1 MNIQLINSIANANNT
16 HDVYAFLHQARSIII
31 EDYIGTGMNGEA
43 MCRMALLKTNQEI
56 QNSGHAQAQQA
67 MQIIGQFCNKLEYAI
82 KDLEDC
88 DTDYDYYMQLEEMAG
103 RA

>member
-1 MNIQLINSIANANNT
+1 MNIQLIKSIANANNN
-16 HDVYAFLHQARSIII
+16 HDMYEFLKQARSLII

-56 QNSGHAQAQQA
+56 QNSGHAHAQQA
-67 MQIIGQFCNKLEYAI
+67 MQIIGTFCNKLEYAI
-82 KDLEDC
+82 RDLEEC
-88 DTDYDYYMQLEEMAG
+88 DTDYHYYMQLEEMAG